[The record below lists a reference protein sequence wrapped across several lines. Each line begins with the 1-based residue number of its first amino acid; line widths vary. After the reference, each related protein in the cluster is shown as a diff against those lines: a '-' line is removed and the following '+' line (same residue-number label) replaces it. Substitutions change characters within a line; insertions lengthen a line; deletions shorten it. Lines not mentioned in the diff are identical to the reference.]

1 MFWNNVKT
9 KLKEQGKTISSL
21 AKYLEIPQR
30 TIETWVYRN
39 SDPSLANLAKIS
51 EYLNTPIDSL
61 VSNKP
66 NYQELYEEL
75 SGKLSSLLST

>member
-39 SDPSLANLAKIS
+39 SDPSLANLVKIS